1 MAKKSKEQRKRDKEL
16 RADREKRMR
25 QFGIDIGYYDPKAE
39 AEAARRAEE
48 EADGS
53 SQLVPVEDT
62 RNKSVL
68 KKYGAESIEE
78 LFDRMERRAIQAG
91 QAAQEQLGQV
101 EGGQGTAARTTRQ
114 RFQLPVIGGGSAPQ
128 FFGDTAISRTGFR
141 L

>member
-1 MAKKSKEQRKRDKEL
+1 MAKKSREQRKRDKEL
-16 RADREKRMR
+16 RIDREKRMKN
-25 QFGIDIGYYDPKAE
+25 FGKEIGYYVENPDYDPE
-39 AEAARRAEE
+39 P
-48 EADGS
+48 GS
-53 SQLVPVEDT
+53 GNENQLD
-62 RNKSVL
+62 RDKSVL
-68 KKYGAESIEE
+68 KKFGAESLDE

>member
-1 MAKKSKEQRKRDKEL
+1 VEEPKLAKKSKEQRKRDKQL
-16 RADREKRMR
+16 RLDREKRM
-25 QFGIDIGYYDPKAE
+25 QAFGEQIGYYTENPDYDPE
-39 AEAARRAEE
+39 AESGYEAAP
-48 EADGS
+48 
-53 SQLVPVEDT
+53 QVM
-62 RNKSVL
+62 NKSAL

>member
-16 RADREKRMR
+16 RRDREKRM
-25 QFGIDIGYYDPKAE
+25 QAFGEQIGYYTENPDYDPE
-39 AEAARRAEE
+39 AEQPGAKYNR
-48 EADGS
+48 D
-53 SQLVPVEDT
+53 
-62 RNKSVL
+62 KSAL

-78 LFDRMERRAIQAG
+78 LFDQMERRAIRAG
-91 QAAQEQLGQV
+91 QSAQEQLGQV

>member
-16 RADREKRMR
+16 RRDRKKRMLAFAK
-25 QFGIDIGYYDPKAE
+25 QIGYYVENPNYDPE
-39 AEAARRAEE
+39 ADSGQEAAKLIG
-48 EADGS
+48 DS
-53 SQLVPVEDT
+53 ST
-62 RNKSVL
+62 L
-68 KKYGAESIEE
+68 KKYGAESMEE
-78 LFDRMERRAIQAG
+78 LFDRMERRAIRAG
-91 QAAQEQLGQV
+91 QSAQEQLGQV